1 MAEPIL
7 VPRSSIL
14 LVSVGDRSQTLTKK
28 IENWERECGSTFP
41 LSYFKI
47 AHGIKPQPPVL
58 WSSVLS
64 ALLTM
69 QQILMNHGGLEC

>member
-28 IENWERECGSTFP
+28 IEVLGTRMWQYLP
-41 LSYFKI
+41 
-47 AHGIKPQPPVL
+47 PQL
-58 WSSVLS
+58 F
-64 ALLTM
+64 
-69 QQILMNHGGLEC
+69 